1 MPREVGEGS
10 SPPVRGAR
18 RNESLSSHCAGLIPA
33 RAGSTES
40 ISAMN
45 KHIGAHPRPCGEHD
59 FIIIINR
66 WEGGSSPPVRGAPG
80 TNHELLSGE
89 GLIPARAGSTRSRIW
104 TLWVRRAHPRPC
116 GEHALKAGAVNQ
128 MSGSSPPVRGAL
140 IIYCL
145 PPLLFGLI
153 PARAGSTLADM
164 GFYPLY
170 RQNRITLEPE
180 PPSRIHDK
188 QLLLT
193 PTSTAI
199 PTRLTPPRLRY
210 NFTNH
215 RTINQ
220 LNTLKI
226 DRLPIRIIYPKL
238 KPLLIIRRK
247 HHSRTTSATRLQHTR
262 PQLLTNPSAYTP
274 HKHPRIN
281 LQKPLRQITTKT
293 HRTSRQNNNNHQ
305 SAPPSP

>member
-1 MPREVGEGS
+1 MV
-10 SPPVRGAR
+10 
-18 RNESLSSHCAGLIPA
+18 
-33 RAGSTES
+33 
-40 ISAMN
+40 
-45 KHIGAHPRPCGEHD
+45 
-59 FIIIINR
+59 
-66 WEGGSSPPVRGAPG
+66 PG
-80 TNHELLSGE
+80 D
-89 GLIPARAGSTRSRIW
+89 
-104 TLWVRRAHPRPC
+104 
-116 GEHALKAGAVNQ
+116 KKFD
-128 MSGSSPPVRGAL
+128 SGSSPPVRGAHSDAEAGQGV
-140 IIYCL
+140 
-145 PPLLFGLI
+145 PGLI